1 MLRLARTVA
10 DSSPTALRLARS
22 VALPRRS
29 LCGRS
34 TALHRILSCRPPPQS
49 FAALLL
55 LHGGTPAFAVQ
66 RRVAARQ
73 AAIVPEAESASLSL
87 DGRPRSAL
95 GALRLLA
102 RAFALGLLLL
112 RPLLL
117 LLPALLLRGRAWQS
131 RFERALVHA
140 LERGGPC
147 LTKLGQWA
155 STRPDVLPASLCATL
170 GELHSRAGARV

>member
-1 MLRLARTVA
+1 MGMVFSASTTVLADSTIPLIGGPTTATVRTTASEEAVAVPCLSRESCPRFFVAMLRLAQTLA

-73 AAIVPEAESASLSL
+73 AARGPEAESASLSP
-87 DGRPRSAL
+87 DGRP
-95 GALRLLA
+95 G
-102 RAFALGLLLL
+102 
-112 RPLLL
+112 
-117 LLPALLLRGRAWQS
+117 
-131 RFERALVHA
+131 
-140 LERGGPC
+140 
-147 LTKLGQWA
+147 
-155 STRPDVLPASLCATL
+155 
-170 GELHSRAGARV
+170 